1 MTFPSIYLLQTVS
14 ELALLRKS
22 RAKVQLFS
30 YIHAFYRKKK
40 QKKEKPTPP
49 YARNDGLI
57 AG

>member
-22 RAKVQLFS
+22 RTKVQLFS

-40 QKKEKPTPP
+40 KKQKKEKPTPAIRP
-49 YARNDGLI
+49 Q
-57 AG
+57 